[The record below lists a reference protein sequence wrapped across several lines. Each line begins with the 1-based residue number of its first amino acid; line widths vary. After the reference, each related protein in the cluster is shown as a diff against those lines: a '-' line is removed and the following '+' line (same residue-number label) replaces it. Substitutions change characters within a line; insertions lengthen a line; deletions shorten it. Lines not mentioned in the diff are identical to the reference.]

1 MTAILLAIWQVVKP
15 HAVAVGSCSI
25 CIVAGFAI
33 GYHAGHPKGPE
44 TVQQAQQHAAWAHDT
59 VRATDTLVRV
69 KTKLLAHTDTTF
81 QHLRDTVLREIH
93 DTVIVKRF
101 IQACDSLKGACD
113 AYRDAA
119 QAKFH
124 ADSLLFAAQ
133 SQEIA
138 AWKANQPSRFGLTI
152 DGGYNITTKHPLAR
166 GEVSYALSRSL
177 KAVGV
182 ASFSDSSG
190 TMRARQ
196 LLLLRYTIH

>member
-1 MTAILLAIWQVVKP
+1 MTALWLLLKP
-15 HAVAVGSCSI
+15 HALLIGSGLAI
-25 CIVAGFAI
+25 FLGGFAL
-33 GYHAGHPKGPE
+33 GYNVGRPKSPVTVSMAHAQ
-44 TVQQAQQHAAWAHDT
+44 TDT
-59 VRATDTLVRV
+59 VRQLVKQTDTLVRV
-69 KTKLLAHTDTTF
+69 KTHLLAHTDTTF

-133 SQEIA
+133 SQEIS